1 MLDYRG
7 QKRRPN
13 MNDFVQL
20 DKELEVL
27 ESFMPVALR
36 EGALLVEFKSDNEV
50 TPAAILTLNEQE
62 TIGSKPD
69 ENVTDAGTW
78 CFNLRQQCWVWLDY
92 AKIDAVQPWP
102 ILDESISNP

>member
-1 MLDYRG
+1 MLVYHG

-13 MNDFVQL
+13 MNDFVEL

-27 ESFMPVALR
+27 ASFMPAALR
-36 EGALLVEFKSDNEV
+36 EGALLVEFKSDESLIS
-50 TPAAILTLNEQE
+50 AAILTLNEQE

-69 ENVTDAGTW
+69 ENVTDVGTW

-92 AKIDAVQPWP
+92 AKINAVQPWP
-102 ILDESISNP
+102 ILEESISNP